1 MGQGPTWPE
10 ISGLSERFISMVVE
24 NSIRQYCP
32 ENCTVVL
39 KAMPDPRSQS
49 SQPGLC
55 KCPESGLVTKGQDPQ
70 ALGPMEEREAVMVNI
85 N

>member
-10 ISGLSERFISMVVE
+10 VSGLSECFFSMVVE
-24 NSIRQYCP
+24 NPIRQYCP
-32 ENCTVVL
+32 ENCTVAL
-39 KAMPDPRSQS
+39 LLGRSQS

-55 KCPESGLVTKGQDPQ
+55 KCPESGLVTKGQEPQ
-70 ALGPMEEREAVMVNI
+70 ALGPVEEREGVMVNI